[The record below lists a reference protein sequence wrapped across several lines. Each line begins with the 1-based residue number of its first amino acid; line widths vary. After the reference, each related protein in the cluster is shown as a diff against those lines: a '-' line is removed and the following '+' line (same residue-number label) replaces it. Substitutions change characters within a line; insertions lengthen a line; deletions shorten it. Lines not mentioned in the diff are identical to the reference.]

1 MSTERSTLYQAING
15 REYRKSSFSSFLP
28 PARCVGVS
36 FDRDKIFVINTNS
49 KDGPIEFSNE
59 EWRQFIKGVK
69 AGEFEV
75 DS

>member
-1 MSTERSTLYQAING
+1 MSTERSTLYQVING
-15 REYRKSSFSSFLP
+15 REYMKSSFSQFLP
-28 PARCVGVS
+28 TARCVGVS

-49 KDGPIEFSNE
+49 KDDPIEFSIE

-75 DS
+75 G